1 MWREAKRGYPKLI
14 GDTRTPSGV
23 GLGVYFSSPIKMRM
37 NMRIPELYE
46 FGFEEGE
53 LRPHPVAMPILD

>member
-1 MWREAKRGYPKLI
+1 M
-14 GDTRTPSGV
+14 
-23 GLGVYFSSPIKMRM
+23 GLGFYFSSPIKMRM

-46 FGFEEGE
+46 FEFEEGK